1 MKSERYYMILAIMM
15 WVIFALRI
23 MVVLFNS

>member
-15 WVIFALRI
+15 WVIFALRL

>member
-15 WVIFALRI
+15 WVILILR
-23 MVVLFNS
+23 VLVIVFNS

>member
-15 WVIFALRI
+15 WVILALRI
-23 MVVLFNS
+23 MVLLFNS

>member
-1 MKSERYYMILAIMM
+1 MQSERYYMILAIMM

>member
-15 WVIFALRI
+15 WTIFVLRI
-23 MVVLFNS
+23 LVVLFNS